1 VLTDPGIVVD
11 EAEKWNQHWT
21 RLFLSK

>member
-1 VLTDPGIVVD
+1 LTDPGIVVD

-21 RLFLSK
+21 RLFLTK

>member
-1 VLTDPGIVVD
+1 VMTDPSLVVD

-21 RLFLSK
+21 RLFLTK